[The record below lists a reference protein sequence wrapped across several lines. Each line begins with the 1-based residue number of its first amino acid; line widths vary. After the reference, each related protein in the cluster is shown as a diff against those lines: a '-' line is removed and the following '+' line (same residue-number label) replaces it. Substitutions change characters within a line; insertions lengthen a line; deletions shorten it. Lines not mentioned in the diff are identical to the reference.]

1 MSIDIDDSGAISETE
16 LFEAMDKL
24 NMDFTED
31 QVREMIKTVDVNGMY
46 KKRKTLTKLDKNRR
60 R

>member
-1 MSIDIDDSGAISETE
+1 MDESGAISESE

-31 QVREMIKTVDVNGMY
+31 QVREMIKTVDMNGTSFSM
-46 KKRKTLTKLDKNRR
+46 NRY
-60 R
+60 